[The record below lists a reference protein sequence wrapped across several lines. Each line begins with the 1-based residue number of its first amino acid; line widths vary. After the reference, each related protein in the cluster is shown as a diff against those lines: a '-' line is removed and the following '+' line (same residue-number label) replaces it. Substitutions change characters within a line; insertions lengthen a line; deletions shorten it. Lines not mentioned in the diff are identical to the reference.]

1 MKAIALSLAVLAL
14 VGCERK
20 PVELGPSPAELQQ
33 QREAKAAF
41 EAKER
46 EEAAAELKLKCVDRV
61 AALMR
66 TARASIRSG
75 RAEDAVSELGSCG
88 EHLQK
93 TKEAV
98 ALLETATKAKAQQW
112 EKAQKEADRIYK
124 ARKKKE
130 GVRIGMTQQ
139 DVIDSMWGKPERVNR
154 TITARGVHE
163 QWVYGNG
170 GYLYFE
176 GGLLTSIQN

>member
-1 MKAIALSLAVLAL
+1 MKGVIACCLVLGL
-14 VGCERK
+14 LGCERK
-20 PVELGPSPAELQQ
+20 PVELGPNPAELQQ

-46 EEAAAELKLKCVDRV
+46 EEAAAQLKLKCVDRV

-66 TARASIRSG
+66 TARASIKSG
-75 RAEDAVSELGSCG
+75 RAEDAVSELQSCG

-98 ALLETATKAKAQQW
+98 TLLETATKAKAQQW

-130 GVRIGMTQQ
+130 GVSIGMSQQ
-139 DVIDSMWGKPERVNR
+139 DVLDSSWGRPERVNR
-154 TITARGVHE
+154 TTTVRGVHE
-163 QWVYGNG
+163 QWVYGSGN
-170 GYLYFE
+170 YLYFE
-176 GGLLTSIQN
+176 SGLLTSIQN